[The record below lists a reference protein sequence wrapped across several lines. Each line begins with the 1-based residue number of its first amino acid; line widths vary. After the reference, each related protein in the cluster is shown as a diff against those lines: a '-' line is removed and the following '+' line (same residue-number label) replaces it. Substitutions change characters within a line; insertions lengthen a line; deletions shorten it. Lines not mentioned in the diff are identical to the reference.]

1 MDTKLLMWIAAYIA
15 VATILFNILQYGIRL
30 NLLSS
35 LILSTSMSFLLLGG
49 FASQASIAFFI
60 DNVWSIIVLSILI
73 TIVFSLARLAKK
85 ICCST
90 VDTINQQKKWT
101 VIFRIRKG

>member
-15 VATILFNILQYGIRL
+15 VATILFNILQYGIRF

-35 LILSTSMSFLLLGG
+35 LILSTSVSFLLIRG
-49 FASQASIAFFI
+49 FASQALIAFFI
-60 DNVWSIIVLSILI
+60 DNIWSIIVLSTLV
-73 TIVFSLARLAKK
+73 TIVFSSARPAKK